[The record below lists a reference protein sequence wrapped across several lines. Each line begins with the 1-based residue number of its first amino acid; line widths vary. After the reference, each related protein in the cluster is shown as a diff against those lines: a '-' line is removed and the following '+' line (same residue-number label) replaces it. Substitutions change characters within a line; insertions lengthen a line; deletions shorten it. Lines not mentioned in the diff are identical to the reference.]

1 MKNRI
6 TGRSAFLALLKDEG
20 ITHLFGNPGT
30 TELPIMHALK
40 DHPDLTYVMA
50 MQESLVVAMAD
61 GFSRASGRLVACNV
75 HVAPGLGN
83 AMGSLFNAAF
93 TGTPMILT
101 AGQQEQGHGLME
113 PVLYGPLVQM
123 AEPLVKWAV
132 EVTRLED
139 LPRIVR
145 RAAKIA
151 TTPPTGAVFI
161 SLPGDILNAEAG
173 IELGRSTRVDT
184 RVKPSDE
191 ALQALV
197 ARILKAQNPVIIT
210 GDEIVKSDALDEAA
224 SLAETLGCAA
234 YQSSTPYGAS
244 FLSES
249 PCFMGPL
256 TRLQKQVRETL
267 LPYDLMIVLGADPLR
282 MSVYSEVDPL
292 PDGLSI
298 VQVGLVD
305 WDLAKN
311 YGAEIALKADV
322 KETLRVLIP
331 ALKTAGGSA
340 VEARAKQGLAALAPK
355 NWTARRKSVIEQ
367 ISKAGDKSPIDAD
380 WLSLQVIEAMPD
392 NAILVDEGLTS
403 SRQMIALRPH
413 RDRYG
418 YHALASGGIGWG
430 LPASVGVSL
439 ANPDRPVVCYSGDGS
454 SMYSIQSLWTAA
466 NHKLPLTF
474 IIVNN
479 GGYRIIKQR
488 LLAFHGDDHY
498 VGMDFIDPPVDFT
511 GLAKSLGLEATKVT
525 DPGQL
530 KSVLSSAF
538 SRPGAKL
545 IEVVVSNAV
554 N

>member
-1 MKNRI
+1 MNRI

-50 MQESLVVAMAD
+50 MQESLVVAIAD

-83 AMGSLFNAAF
+83 AVGSLLNAGF

-101 AGQQEQGHGLME
+101 AGQQERGHGLME

-151 TTPPTGAVFI
+151 TTPPTGPAFI

-191 ALQALV
+191 ALQALT
-197 ARILKAQNPVIIT
+197 ARILKAERPVIIA
-210 GDEIVKSDALDEAA
+210 GDEIVKSDALQEAA
-224 SLAETLGCAA
+224 ALAAALGCPA
-234 YQSSTPYGAS
+234 YQQSAPYGAH

-249 PCFMGPL
+249 PSFMGAL
-256 TRLQKQVRETL
+256 SRLQKQVREVL
-267 LPYDLMIVLGADPLR
+267 SPYDLMIVLGADPLR
-282 MSVYSEVDPL
+282 WWVHSEVDPPPAGL
-292 PDGLSI
+292 PILQI
-298 VQVGLVD
+298 GLVE

-331 ALKTAGGSA
+331 ALKSSGGA
-340 VEARAKQGLAALAPK
+340 ALEARAKQGIAALKSK
-355 NWTARRKSVIEQ
+355 NWTARRSAVVEQ
-367 ISKAGDKSPIDAD
+367 ISKAKDRSPIDPD
-380 WLSLQVIEAMPD
+380 WLALQMVEAMPD

-403 SRQMIALRPH
+403 SRQINALRPH

-430 LPASVGVSL
+430 LPASVGVSM
-439 ANPDRPVVCYSGDGS
+439 ANPHRPVGWFFGDGGA
-454 SMYSIQSLWTAA
+454 MYSIQALWTAA
-466 NHKLPLTF
+466 HHKLPLSVV
-474 IIVNN
+474 IVNN

-498 VGMDFIDPPVDFT
+498 VGMDFVDPSVDFT
-511 GLAKSLGLEATKVT
+511 SLAKSLRVEAMGITEAK
-525 DPGQL
+525 DIAPAL
-530 KSVLSSAF
+530 KSSF
-538 SRPGAKL
+538 ERPGAKL
-545 IEVVVSNAV
+545 IEVVVDGSF
-554 N
+554 

>member
-50 MQESLVVAMAD
+50 MQESLVVATAD
-61 GFSRASGRLVACNV
+61 GYSRASGRLVACNV

-83 AMGSLFNAAF
+83 AMGSLFNAKF

-151 TTPPTGAVFI
+151 TTPPTGPVFI
-161 SLPGDILNAEAG
+161 SLPGDILNSEAG
-173 IELGRSTRVDT
+173 IDLGRSTRIDT
-184 RVKPSDE
+184 RVRPSDE
-191 ALQALV
+191 SLQVLTQ
-197 ARILKAQNPVIIT
+197 RILKAQRPVIIA
-210 GDEIVKSDALDEAA
+210 GDEVVKSDALQEAA
-224 SLAETLGCAA
+224 QLAETLGAPA
-234 YQSSTPYGAS
+234 YQCSTPYGAQ

-249 PCFMGPL
+249 PCFLGAL
-256 TRLQKQVRETL
+256 SRLQKQVREVL
-267 LPYDLMIVLGADPLR
+267 SPYDLMIVLGADPLR

-292 PDGLSI
+292 PDGLAI
-298 VQVGLVD
+298 AQVGLVD

-322 KETLRVLIP
+322 KETLRALLP
-331 ALKTAGGSA
+331 ALKAAGGA
-340 VEARAKQGLAALAPK
+340 ALETRAKKGIAELAGK
-355 NWTARRKSVIEQ
+355 NWSAKRKAVVEQ
-367 ISKAGDKSPIDAD
+367 ISRVANKSPIEPD
-380 WLSLQVIEAMPD
+380 WLTLQLVEAMPD
-392 NAILVDEGLTS
+392 NAILVDEGLTT
-403 SRQMIALRPH
+403 SRQVLALRPH

-439 ANPDRPVVCYSGDGS
+439 ANPERPVVCFSGDGS
-454 SMYSIQSLWTAA
+454 AMYSIQALWTAA
-466 NHKLPLTF
+466 HHKLPLSVV
-474 IIVNN
+474 IANN

-498 VGMDFIDPPVDFT
+498 VDMDFADPPVDFS
-511 GLAKSLGLEATKVT
+511 GVAKSLGLEAIRIS
-525 DPGQL
+525 DPAELKSQL
-530 KSVLSSAF
+530 KAAF
-538 SRPGAKL
+538 ARPGAKL
-545 IEVVVSNAV
+545 IEVMVSNAV